1 MGPGVRAGTT
11 IEKAPSGPSL
21 KNESLSIS
29 GDGDNGPQRTEF
41 RETQY
46 EWEYGRGADQTGL
59 AMKIALSP
67 LVIPGSLASLA
78 PRNDDSSFCH
88 HQPE

>member
-1 MGPGVRAGTT
+1 VIDPLMSELRAFL
-11 IEKAPSGPSL
+11 EKRKPVYIRA
-21 KNESLSIS
+21 NNN
-29 GDGDNGPQRTEF
+29 DPQRTEF

-59 AMKIALSP
+59 AMKFALSP